1 MGLLALYE
9 LGETLK
15 RIFGSNSRAIKTIA
29 ATAVIPIIAAACGS
43 GGSSSGAT
51 SGSSSSSK
59 APSSISIGTLYAS
72 SGSFSVSSLAEYD
85 GLKFW
90 INQENKKGGAYIGAY
105 KKRIPLKLVS
115 YNDQSS
121 TSTASTLYNQLIT
134 QNKVN
139 ILVADFGSVLTAPA
153 VTIAQEHKMLLFD
166 PSGSGASFFK
176 PSDKYLVLTSLP
188 TSAVWPDP
196 LAKFILSKKI
206 TKVAIVYGSNDF
218 DASQAKTLTSQLK
231 AGGVTPVYNQAVPTS
246 TSSYGSIIQAIA
258 AKKPQAVLEL
268 GYDTNDIAF
277 LQGIQS
283 AGLKFPMVFTAFP
296 GQLHHVLEQNV
307 GEKGLAYTYSYG
319 FPPQLSFNN
328 VNIGLGTKAFVTAY
342 QSANPSAPVNF
353 LNVAGYNTGL
363 AIEAALKNATSM
375 NQLDLRNALVAQS
388 GKLNTIEGNFKLDST
403 TGAQIGE
410 LLPVSQLV
418 PNSAGTNTKIEI
430 VYPTSKATAKAVYPA
445 P

>member
-1 MGLLALYE
+1 MGTLAPDK
-9 LGETLK
+9 LGEILKSILDSKSRTLK
-15 RIFGSNSRAIKTIA
+15 TVAAAAI
-29 ATAVIPIIAAACGS
+29 IPIIASACGS
-43 GGSSSGAT
+43 GGSASSSST
-51 SGSSSSSK
+51 SPSSSK

-72 SGSFSVSSLAEYD
+72 SGSFSVSSLSEYN

-90 INQENKKGGAYIGAY
+90 INQENKKGGAYVGAY

-121 TSTASTLYNQLIT
+121 AATASTLYNQLIT

-166 PSGSGASFFK
+166 PSGSGASFFT
-176 PSDKYLVLTSLP
+176 PSNKYLVLTSLP

-206 TKVAIVYGSNDF
+206 SRVAIVYCSNDF
-218 DASQAKTLTSQLK
+218 DASQAQTLTSQLK
-231 AGGVTPVYNQAVPTS
+231 AGGVTPVYDQAVPTS
-246 TSSYGSIIQAIA
+246 TSSYGSIIQSIS
-258 AKKPQAVLEL
+258 AKHPQAVLEL
-268 GYDTNDIAF
+268 GYNTNDIAF

-283 AGLKFPMVFTAFP
+283 EGVKFPMVFTAFP

-307 GEKGLAYTYSYG
+307 GVKGLAYTYSYG

-328 VNIGLGTKAFVTAY
+328 VNIGLGTKAFVAAY
-342 QSANPSAPVNF
+342 QSANPSGPVNF

-363 AIEAALKNATSM
+363 AIEAALKNASSM
-375 NQLDLRNALVAQS
+375 NQLDLRNSLFAQS
-388 GKLNTIEGNFKLDST
+388 GKLNTLEGNFKLDPA
-403 TGAQIGE
+403 TGAQLGE
-410 LLPVSQLV
+410 LLPVSQLF

-430 VYPTSKATAKAVYPA
+430 VYPTSKATAQAKYPA